1 MHPQTEIMV
10 KTLKLW
16 VIATTASGLS
26 FHGSGIK
33 NIYVEPKNTALVSHN
48 GLLFNTNDQLMAY
61 PPGRGEVSATVS
73 GPLDAILPNAFYQIP
88 GLTSIY
94 IDNALPEG
102 HVVELNHD
110 GIVSTSDNI
119 NIYINDGSYDGS
131 LYEDY
136 LDDALWQDYEN
147 NIHRYFPLTVTSA
160 GWATLYIGFA
170 TQLPSGLKAYIV
182 TESSVDDHEATL
194 KRVSNL
200 LPATTPLVIKGEQA
214 GTYLLTSYDGDVEPL
229 DKWENKL
236 IGSYIGQESKWGVPV
251 NQGDAN
257 EGSILTLGRNSQGEV
272 GFYYYQGTQIPP
284 YRAYL
289 TYNSVQSRNAYFSL
303 FIDDRLITGLEEIEN
318 RELSDRK
325 CYDLQ
330 GRQVIHPVRGLYIRD
345 GKKVVIK

>member
-1 MHPQTEIMV
+1 MV

-16 VIATTASGLS
+16 VIAATASGLS

-33 NIYVEPKNTALVSHN
+33 NIYVEPKNTTLVSHN
-48 GLLFNTNDQLMAY
+48 GLLFNTNDQLMVY

-102 HVVELNHD
+102 HVVELRTN

-182 TESSVDDHEATL
+182 TESSVNDYEATL

-251 NQGDAN
+251 NQVDAN